1 MSAGVGARMQ
11 IAAVG
16 AQDKHISVDPE
27 MSFFSKVF
35 RQHVPF
41 ALELREQMFYR
52 TVRFGETHSVTVFRD
67 AGEFVGEMYLEIVL
81 PKVVDSPPDAASTY
95 RWCDDIGHALIRSL
109 RLKIDGAVIHE
120 HDKYVHAA
128 LDAMTLQAGKIAGKK
143 EMIGGGPKKLFLNEP
158 HTLYI
163 PLAFYNARPGRGHG
177 WLPLWALRAS
187 VVEVEIELEKIQNV
201 VVEVAFGQDT
211 KRPGG
216 DFRLDSIAL
225 HSNTVENQP
234 RTLSKYNGLIR
245 LLYQSAFVSHEA
257 LDFHRDE
264 DLLIEQIQKT
274 EIENYTQIDTETLMI
289 KRNFSADLPFG
300 NSVKSLFWV
309 VCVSDQITRL
319 PDQSLAPTFLTELK
333 NIVSQNRYFD
343 FLDPIET
350 ATLAIDGK
358 ERFSAQYGSC
368 LRTVHPYLRALRV
381 DPSTAVYV
389 HSFALEADSYQPTG
403 SASMSGFSQ
412 KTLRI
417 DMKSILP
424 WSELDVPVV
433 VRVFA
438 ASYNVLRCREGRG
451 TLQFTA

>member
-16 AQDKHISVDPE
+16 AQDKHINVDPE
-27 MSFFSKVF
+27 MSLFSKLY

-41 ALELREQMFYR
+41 ALELREQMFHR
-52 TVRFGETHSVTVFRD
+52 TVRFGETHSVALFHDV
-67 AGEFVGEMYLEIVL
+67 EFVGEMYLEIVL
-81 PKVVDSPPDAASTY
+81 PRVIDVFNETS
-95 RWCDDIGHALIRSL
+95 RWCDDIGHALIRAA

-128 LDAMTLQAGKIAGKK
+128 LDALTLPSGKTAGKK
-143 EMIGGGPKKLFLNEP
+143 EMIGGGSKRMFLNEP

-163 PLAFYNARPGRGHG
+163 PLAFYHARPGRGHG

-187 VVEVEIELEKIQNV
+187 VVEVEIDLEQIRNV
-201 VVEVAFGQDT
+201 VVSLQDGEDTSRPEYPGQDLT
-211 KRPGG
+211 
-216 DFRLDSIAL
+216 SIAL

-245 LLYQSAFVSHEA
+245 LLYQGAFVSHEA

-264 DLLIEQIQKT
+264 DVLIEQIQKT
-274 EIENYTQIDTETLMI
+274 EIENFSQIDTETLMI

-300 NSVKSLFWV
+300 NSVKYLFWV
-309 VCVSDQITRL
+309 ASVSDQITRP
-319 PDQSLAPTFLTELK
+319 PDESLATTFTTELK
-333 NIVSQNRYFD
+333 DIVLQNRYFE
-343 FLDPIET
+343 FLDIIQT
-350 ATLAIDGK
+350 ATLTLDGK
-358 ERFSAQYGSC
+358 EYFKEQYGSC
-368 LRTVHPYLRALRV
+368 LQTVRPRSGKLRI
-381 DPSTAVYV
+381 DPAANIYV
-389 HSFALEADSYQPTG
+389 HSFSLDADSYQPTG
-403 SASMSGFSQ
+403 SAYMSGISQ

-417 DMKSILP
+417 ETRPMFA
-424 WSELDVPVV
+424 DVPIV

-451 TLQFTA
+451 TLAFTA